1 MLRPNVN
8 TKNLVW
14 KCNCIC
20 LGVLLFF
27 SINSFVWSAPIRL
40 IDDLGVELSLDQ
52 AAERVVLLGPN
63 LVESIYAIDAA
74 HTVVA
79 VADHSD
85 YPPEARE
92 IPRVASHNTINYEK
106 ILALAPDLVVVWAS
120 GFGVEK
126 IQKLRDLGLTVFAS
140 EPQRLADVELLLRTL
155 GQLTGHSGSANQAA
169 LDYARGLEEFTQRY
183 QHRRPVR
190 VFYQIWHQPMQTL
203 NDKHIVNDVITLCG
217 GINIFAK
224 QREIAPK
231 VSVEAVIALDP
242 ELIIT
247 GVSDGQRP
255 SWFDDWQRW
264 PSITAVKKNQLF
276 VVDADI
282 MVRHAPRILL
292 GAEQLCRYLVQA
304 RASDEVKGE

>member
-1 MLRPNVN
+1 MLRPNVI
-8 TKNLVW
+8 TKKLVW
-14 KCNCIC
+14 KSNCLC

-27 SINSFVWSAPIRL
+27 LINSFAWSAPIRL

-52 AAERVVLLGPN
+52 AAKRVVLLGPN

-85 YPPEARE
+85 YPPEARA

-140 EPQRLADVELLLRTL
+140 EPQRLADVEHLLRTL

-169 LDYARGLEEFTQRY
+169 LDYVRGLEELTQRY
-183 QHRRPVR
+183 QYQRPVR

-247 GVSDGQRP
+247 GVSDGHQIR
-255 SWFDDWQRW
+255 Q
-264 PSITAVKKNQLF
+264 
-276 VVDADI
+276 
-282 MVRHAPRILL
+282 
-292 GAEQLCRYLVQA
+292 
-304 RASDEVKGE
+304 

>member
-1 MLRPNVN
+1 MLRPNVI
-8 TKNLVW
+8 TKKLVW
-14 KCNCIC
+14 KSNCLC

-27 SINSFVWSAPIRL
+27 LINSFAWSAPIRL

-52 AAERVVLLGPN
+52 AAKRVVLLGPN

-85 YPPEARE
+85 YPPEARA

-120 GFGVEK
+120 GFGVDK

-140 EPQRLADVELLLRTL
+140 EPQRLADVEHLLRTL

-169 LDYARGLEEFTQRY
+169 LDYVRGLEELTQRY
-183 QHRRPVR
+183 QYQRPVR

-292 GAEQLCRYLVQA
+292 GAEQLCRYLAQA
-304 RASDEVKGE
+304 RVSDEVKGE

>member
-1 MLRPNVN
+1 MI
-8 TKNLVW
+8 TKKLVW
-14 KCNCIC
+14 KSNCLC

-27 SINSFVWSAPIRL
+27 LINSFAWSAPIRL

-52 AAERVVLLGPN
+52 AAKRVVLLGPN

-85 YPPEARE
+85 YPPEARA

-120 GFGVEK
+120 GFGVDK

-140 EPQRLADVELLLRTL
+140 EPQRLADVEHLLRTL

-169 LDYARGLEEFTQRY
+169 LDYVRGLEELTQRY
-183 QHRRPVR
+183 QYQRPVR

-255 SWFDDWQRW
+255 SWFGDWQRW

-292 GAEQLCRYLVQA
+292 GAEQLCRYLAQA
-304 RASDEVKGE
+304 RVSDEVKGE

>member
-1 MLRPNVN
+1 MLRPNVI
-8 TKNLVW
+8 TKKLVW
-14 KCNCIC
+14 KSNCLC

-27 SINSFVWSAPIRL
+27 LINSFACSAPIRL

-85 YPPEARE
+85 YPPEARA

-120 GFGVEK
+120 GFGVDK

-140 EPQRLADVELLLRTL
+140 EPQRLADVEHLLRTL

-169 LDYARGLEEFTQRY
+169 LDYVRGLEELTQRY
-183 QHRRPVR
+183 QYQRPVR

-264 PSITAVKKNQLF
+264 PRITAVKKNQLF

-292 GAEQLCRYLVQA
+292 GAEQLCRYLAQA
-304 RASDEVKGE
+304 RVSDEVKGE

>member
-1 MLRPNVN
+1 MI
-8 TKNLVW
+8 TKKLVW
-14 KCNCIC
+14 KSNCLC

-27 SINSFVWSAPIRL
+27 LINSFAWSAPIRL

-52 AAERVVLLGPN
+52 AAKRVVLLGPN

-85 YPPEARE
+85 YPQEARA

-120 GFGVEK
+120 GFGVDK

-140 EPQRLADVELLLRTL
+140 EPQRLADVEHLLRTL

-169 LDYARGLEEFTQRY
+169 LDYVRGLEELTQRY
-183 QHRRPVR
+183 QYQRPVR

-203 NDKHIVNDVITLCG
+203 NNKHIVNDVITLCG

-255 SWFDDWQRW
+255 SWFGDWQRW

-292 GAEQLCRYLVQA
+292 GAEQLCRYLAQA
-304 RASDEVKGE
+304 RVSDEVKGE

>member
-1 MLRPNVN
+1 MN
-8 TKNLVW
+8 TKKLAW

-27 SINSFVWSAPIRL
+27 SSNSFVWSTPIRL

-79 VADHSD
+79 VADHSE
-85 YPPEARE
+85 YPPEARA

-120 GFGVEK
+120 GFGVDK

-140 EPQRLADVELLLRTL
+140 EPQRLADVEHLLRTL

-169 LDYARGLEEFTQRY
+169 LDYVRGLEELTQRY
-183 QHRRPVR
+183 QLQRPVR

-247 GVSDGQRP
+247 GVSHGQRP

-292 GAEQLCRYLVQA
+292 GAEQLCRYLAQA

>member
-1 MLRPNVN
+1 M
-8 TKNLVW
+8 
-14 KCNCIC
+14 
-20 LGVLLFF
+20 
-27 SINSFVWSAPIRL
+27 
-40 IDDLGVELSLDQ
+40 
-52 AAERVVLLGPN
+52 
-63 LVESIYAIDAA
+63 
-74 HTVVA
+74 
-79 VADHSD
+79 
-85 YPPEARE
+85 
-92 IPRVASHNTINYEK
+92 
-106 ILALAPDLVVVWAS
+106 VWAS

-169 LDYARGLEEFTQRY
+169 LDYVRGLEELTQRY
-183 QHRRPVR
+183 QYQRPVR

-264 PSITAVKKNQLF
+264 PRITAVKKNQLF

-292 GAEQLCRYLVQA
+292 GAEQLCRYLAQA
-304 RASDEVKGE
+304 RVSDEVKGE

>member
-1 MLRPNVN
+1 MLRPNLI
-8 TKNLVW
+8 TKKLVW
-14 KCNCIC
+14 KSNCLC

-27 SINSFVWSAPIRL
+27 LINSFAWSAPIRL

-52 AAERVVLLGPN
+52 AAKRVVLLGPN

-85 YPPEARE
+85 YPPEARA

-120 GFGVEK
+120 GFGVDK
-126 IQKLRDLGLTVFAS
+126 IQKLRDLGFTVFAS

-155 GQLTGHSGSANQAA
+155 GQLTGHSGSANQVA
-169 LDYARGLEEFTQRY
+169 LDYVRGLEELTQRY
-183 QHRRPVR
+183 QYQRPVR

-264 PSITAVKKNQLF
+264 PRITAVKKNQLF

-292 GAEQLCRYLVQA
+292 GAEQLCRYLAQA
-304 RASDEVKGE
+304 RVSDEVKGE

>member
-1 MLRPNVN
+1 MLRPNLI
-8 TKNLVW
+8 TKKLVW
-14 KCNCIC
+14 KSNCLC

-27 SINSFVWSAPIRL
+27 LINSFAWSAPIRL

-52 AAERVVLLGPN
+52 AAKRVVLLGPN

-85 YPPEARE
+85 YPPEARA

-120 GFGVEK
+120 GFGVDK

-140 EPQRLADVELLLRTL
+140 EPQRLADVEHLLRTL
-155 GQLTGHSGSANQAA
+155 GQLTGHSGSANQVA
-169 LDYARGLEEFTQRY
+169 LDYVRGLEELTQRY
-183 QHRRPVR
+183 QYQRPVR

-264 PSITAVKKNQLF
+264 PRITAVKKNQLF

-292 GAEQLCRYLVQA
+292 GAEQLCRYLAQA
-304 RASDEVKGE
+304 RVSDEVKGE

>member
-1 MLRPNVN
+1 MN
-8 TKNLVW
+8 TKKLAW
-14 KCNCIC
+14 KCNCIF

-27 SINSFVWSAPIRL
+27 SINSFVWSTPIRL

-52 AAERVVLLGPN
+52 AAKRVVLLGPN

-85 YPPEARE
+85 YPPEARA

-120 GFGVEK
+120 GFGVDK

-140 EPQRLADVELLLRTL
+140 EPQRLADVEHLLRTL
-155 GQLTGHSGSANQAA
+155 GQLTGHSGSASQAA
-169 LDYARGLEEFTQRY
+169 LDYVRGLEELTQRY
-183 QHRRPVR
+183 QYQRPVR

-292 GAEQLCRYLVQA
+292 GAEQLCRYLAQA

>member
-1 MLRPNVN
+1 MLRPNVII
-8 TKNLVW
+8 KKLAW
-14 KCNCIC
+14 ESNCIC
-20 LGVLLFF
+20 IGVLLIFL
-27 SINSFVWSAPIRL
+27 SNSFAWSASIRL

-52 AAERVVLLGPN
+52 AAEKLVLLGPN

-120 GFGVEK
+120 GFGIEK
-126 IQKLRDLGLTVFAS
+126 IQKLRNLGLTVFAS
-140 EPQRLADVELLLRTL
+140 EPQRLADVEHLLRTL

-169 LDYARGLEEFTQRY
+169 LDYVRGLQELTQLY
-183 QHRRPVR
+183 QYQRPVR

-203 NDKHIVNDVITLCG
+203 NNKHIVNDVITLCG

-247 GVSDGQRP
+247 GVSNGQRP
-255 SWFDDWQRW
+255 SWFEDWQRW
-264 PSITAVKKNQLF
+264 PSITAVRKNHLF

-292 GAEQLCRYLVQA
+292 GAEQLCRYLAKA

>member
-1 MLRPNVN
+1 MLRPSAIAKHHARKRNFISLSVF
-8 TKNLVW
+8 LS
-14 KCNCIC
+14 
-20 LGVLLFF
+20 FF
-27 SINSFVWSAPIRL
+27 INAFAWSAPIRL
-40 IDDLGVELSLDQ
+40 IDDLGVELNLEQ
-52 AAERVVLLGPN
+52 AAQRVVLLGPN

-85 YPPEARE
+85 YPPQART

-120 GFGVEK
+120 GFGADK

-140 EPQRLADVELLLRTL
+140 EPQRLADVGQLLRTL
-155 GQLTGHSGSANQAA
+155 GQLTGHSFSANRAA
-169 LDYARGLEEFTQRY
+169 LSYARRLDELTQRY
-183 QHRRPVR
+183 HHQRPVR
-190 VFYQIWHQPMQTL
+190 VFYQIWHRPMQTL
-203 NDKHIVNDVITLCG
+203 NDKHIVNDVISLCG
-217 GINIFAK
+217 GVNVFAK

-231 VSVEAVIALDP
+231 VTVEAVIALDP

-247 GVSDGQRP
+247 GVSDSKRP
-255 SWFDDWQRW
+255 SWFDDWQLW

-276 VVDADI
+276 VVNADT

-292 GAEQLCRYLVQA
+292 GAEQLCRHLAKA
-304 RASDEVKGE
+304 RVSSEVKGE